1 MTSDPRELLSL
12 ESEEDT
18 DFQEAI
24 VAVAEELP
32 DLQPKWGATI

>member
-1 MTSDPRELLSL
+1 MTTEPREPLIF
-12 ESEEDT
+12 EPEEDT

-32 DLQPKWGATI
+32 DPPKWGPTI